1 MKRALA
7 LLLFLALAAGMAA
20 AGDAKPHQ
28 FVNIA
33 GHFQDLPFSDAVLAG
48 DTLYI
53 SGRIGLDLKTRKP
66 PAEIEDE
73 VRLMMQAVETTLAQA
88 GMTWDDVVNVTI
100 YCPDL
105 TLYPRFN
112 AVYQTYFHNEHY
124 PARAFIGSGP
134 LLFGGHFEM
143 TTIAVRSRPAGKKK

>member
-7 LLLFLALAAGMAA
+7 LLLFVGIAAGLAT
-20 AGDAKPHQ
+20 AGDGKPRQ
-28 FVNIA
+28 YVNIP
-33 GHFQDLPFSDAVLAG
+33 GHFQDLPFSDAVLVG
-48 DTLYI
+48 DTLYV

-66 PAEIEDE
+66 PARIEDE
-73 VRLMMQAVETTLAQA
+73 VRMLMEAIQTTLAQA
-88 GMTWDDVVNVTI
+88 GMTMDDVVNVTI

-105 TLYPRFN
+105 TLYERFN
-112 AVYQTYFHNEHY
+112 AVYKTYFHDGRY

-143 TTIAVRSRPAGKKK
+143 TTIAVRSRPAGKRK